1 MKKTI
6 FIACLALAS
15 LNVSVAQII
24 SYQANYSSFFPSTN
38 EEATRV
44 LYHQSDLSL
53 VYIDSVNHP
62 YLCFNHTSAPFTSL
76 APLFYY
82 STMNLP
88 FQIKVNDMKKK
99 LAFEFL
105 CGNFTSIYDYNNY
118 GYYARVSYQIG
129 VGIPN
134 ALHLFQLDDIKNLKK
149 AEPVITLYND
159 SITESR
165 LFAIGETHNTWGS
178 VDKNHLLELH
188 IFGHGISESTPY
200 PYATFNTQE
209 TADDIT
215 STSNW
220 LAVSTR
226 DTRADHAP
234 INLRVS
240 NLTQVLGNTEIDYQ
254 WQFFLSKDE
263 KIVGKALLEHL
274 QDDELEMCYIKYNA
288 IENRYLLCLHRI
300 RIPDLAIGNGVLG
313 TQEFKVNPDEVLED
327 IMYISETETL
337 VVLTNRENQYSIFYH
352 TLPFVPSPYLAIRL
366 ESAVGDKYY
375 SLSKVDNHLWPA
387 GFCLYQAWGGSQ
399 FFMQEV
405 GPSGSAAAS
414 CLSLFKSDAIIKAPK
429 KTQKN
434 WEPLERN
441 TGTRRW
447 IPCNFGN
454 DFRQGLLDCSK

>member
-62 YLCFNHTSAPFTSL
+62 YLCFNHTTAPFTPLS
-76 APLFYY
+76 PLFNYTT
-82 STMNLP
+82 SSLP
-88 FQIKVNDMKKK
+88 VPIQITDLKKK
-99 LAFEFL
+99 SVFEFSGGSYHNSITPL
-105 CGNFTSIYDYNNY
+105 GFYGQIQYSAITLQPTSIRTYKLNEFN
-118 GYYARVSYQIG
+118 
-129 VGIPN
+129 
-134 ALHLFQLDDIKNLKK
+134 NLKK
-149 AEPVITLYND
+149 ICPVPRFVND
-159 SITESR
+159 SLLDLR
-165 LFAIGETHNTWGS
+165 LFTIGETHNTWGS

-200 PYATFNTQE
+200 PYATFNAQE

-254 WQFFLSKDE
+254 WQFFLSNQE
-263 KIVGKALLEHL
+263 RPVGKVLLARL
-274 QDDELEMCYIKYNA
+274 QDDDIEMCYIKHNA
-288 IENRYLLCLHRI
+288 IENSYLLCLHRI

-313 TQEFKVNPDEVLED
+313 TQEFKVNPNEVLED
-327 IMYISETETL
+327 VMYISETETL

-414 CLSLFKSDAIIKAPK
+414 CLSLFKSDAIIKAPE